1 MKKSKNRPKCEYC
14 DNDYA
19 DNCKTHWRSYRE
31 KWECKP
37 CQVLRLNYP
46 TMNYTKDKLDFCQN
60 EDGRLGFKCITNVE
74 ELKKYFVTDVF
85 LEQDHID
92 ENHRNDDPFNFQT
105 LCVIC
110 HKFKTNMC
118 CNLKY
123 IYEDK
128 NPEEIIRH
136 MLKCIYQDK
145 EVEERVY
152 ERMYKNSFGEQ
163 KRINKIFKPN
173 ITSNAIGVFE

>member
-1 MKKSKNRPKCEYC
+1 
-14 DNDYA
+14 
-19 DNCKTHWRSYRE
+19 
-31 KWECKP
+31 
-37 CQVLRLNYP
+37 
-46 TMNYTKDKLDFCQN
+46 
-60 EDGRLGFKCITNVE
+60 
-74 ELKKYFVTDVF
+74 
-85 LEQDHID
+85 
-92 ENHRNDDPFNFQT
+92 
-105 LCVIC
+105 
-110 HKFKTNMC
+110 MC